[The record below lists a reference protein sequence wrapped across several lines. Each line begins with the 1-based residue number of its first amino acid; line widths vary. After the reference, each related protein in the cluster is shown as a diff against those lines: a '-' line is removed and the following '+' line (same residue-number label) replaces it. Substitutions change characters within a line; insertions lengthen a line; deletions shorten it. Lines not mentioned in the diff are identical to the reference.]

1 MSDINALKPTQPDG
15 PFRVMARYKRNNKF
29 EIFDEYA
36 DRYTAED
43 VAKDLV
49 TAGQA
54 VEAEVIR
61 VGGEHNRRRVVT
73 YSLVKGWIERK
84 SGNNVVQTIGSIE
97 KETTMKSDADHEK
110 ALAEMRERQRAAALD
125 REIAMQAL
133 GNLLTAGGKGD
144 RPWNP
149 RNPPYIPPA
158 KQVKEGEVRSISA
171 AWDSAM
177 ERVVLEATYHD
188 GKSFTAILRD
198 PDALLVSLQRALT
211 VRHEFQYSLLLK
223 TRAAPANRIALRPR
237 EVAEQ
242 IGASTEF
249 IRSEIR
255 AGRLKASK
263 TKDSGEA
270 GGAVFIL
277 VEDVYSWLRE
287 LSETQS

>member
-1 MSDINALKPTQPDG
+1 MSEINAPNPTQPDG
-15 PFRVMARYKRNNKF
+15 PFRVMVRYKRNNEF
-29 EIFDEYA
+29 EIFDEYT

-49 TAGQA
+49 TGGHA

-61 VGGEHNRRRVVT
+61 VGGDHNRRGEYNRRRVVT

-84 SGNNVVQTIGSIE
+84 SGNNVTQTIGSIE

-133 GNLLTAGGKGD
+133 GNLLTAGGNGD
-144 RPWNP
+144 RTLNP
-149 RNPPYIPPA
+149 RNPPYIPQA
-158 KQVKEGEVRSISA
+158 KQVKEGEVRSVSA

-198 PDALLVSLQRALT
+198 PDALLVSLQRALI
-211 VRHEFQYSLLLK
+211 VRHEFNTPY
-223 TRAAPANRIALRPR
+223 
-237 EVAEQ
+237 
-242 IGASTEF
+242 F
-249 IRSEIR
+249 
-255 AGRLKASK
+255 
-263 TKDSGEA
+263 
-270 GGAVFIL
+270 
-277 VEDVYSWLRE
+277 
-287 LSETQS
+287 